1 MPGKQ
6 GQDYEHARWHATP
19 LLEAQFAMMTK
30 TLAKVAVPPVTHA
43 SSILEVGPGP
53 GTWTKM
59 LLVANPT
66 ARYVL
71 LDISRE
77 MLDRARQTLAAH
89 QGITYI
95 EEDLANYVPEEKHD
109 FFFSSRALEYMPDK
123 QKALSVIAHALVTG
137 GEGVIITKMPKELFY
152 KLRGRVVPEF
162 HRGQIAPRALAQCLR
177 ANGLEVQGVR
187 IATATVP
194 GIQSAW
200 LNQLVH
206 KVLLSIP
213 LVPLVSMF
221 AESYAIHFRKL

>member
-6 GQDYEHARWHATP
+6 GQDYEHARWHAAP
-19 LLEAQFAMMTK
+19 LLEAQFSMMTK
-30 TLAKVAVPPVTHA
+30 TLAKVAVPLVTHA

-53 GTWTKM
+53 GTWTKI
-59 LLVANPT
+59 LLAANPT

-77 MLDRARQTLAAH
+77 MLDRARHTLAAH

-95 EEDLANYVPEEKHD
+95 EEDLANYTTEEKHD

-123 QKALSVIAHALVTG
+123 QKAVSVVANALAPG

-162 HRGQIAPRALAQCLR
+162 HRGQIAPHALAKCLR
-177 ANGLEVQGVR
+177 ANGLEVRGVR

-194 GIQSAW
+194 GMRSAW

-206 KVLLSIP
+206 RLLLSIP
-213 LVPLVSMF
+213 LVPLVAVF
-221 AESYAIHFRKL
+221 AESYAISFEKP